1 MFFKFVVPSLAMLAI
16 SASAQTTPAPVV
28 RTVEEIVAKVNG
40 EIITRGELDEKH
52 KELEAAAAQAGL
64 KGPKADEAIK
74 ERATDILR
82 EQIDALLLV
91 QKGKDMP
98 GLTVDADVAK
108 YFNNLQAQYKF
119 NDDTKFHEF
128 LQQQLGRSFEELKDQ
143 KKRDILAQ
151 RVVSY

>member
-74 ERATDILR
+74 
-82 EQIDALLLV
+82 
-91 QKGKDMP
+91 
-98 GLTVDADVAK
+98 
-108 YFNNLQAQYKF
+108 
-119 NDDTKFHEF
+119 
-128 LQQQLGRSFEELKDQ
+128 
-143 KKRDILAQ
+143 
-151 RVVSY
+151 